1 MTFKSCKSGGS
12 LIKLECIYIKLLHS
26 LQQRGCNEFLRNIS
40 NNGTVVG
47 VKLVLTL
54 ASLTIT
60 LAITLAALT
69 TLATLATLATLTIT
83 LATLTMNL
91 LNVKGN
97 IHLKASNENLS
108 SLRADNR

>member
-12 LIKLECIYIKLLHS
+12 LIKIECIYIKLLHS

-60 LAITLAALT
+60 LAITLATLT
-69 TLATLATLATLTIT
+69 TLATLATLTIT

-97 IHLKASNENLS
+97 VHLKASNENLS